1 MNPLDPQ
8 DWWGLPPWLDPDESR
23 RRSRSDQNREAVER
37 WMSLAMLCLCFAV
50 LSPAALMPIAFAV
63 LMGVTGSGLAA
74 FAYWRRDSLFA
85 PHLTAWDEAALSL
98 AVAFGLIASWHIG
111 LV

>member
-8 DWWGLPPWLDPDESR
+8 DWWGLPPWLDSDECR
-23 RRSRSDQNREAVER
+23 RRSRSDRNREAVER
-37 WMSLAMLCLCFAV
+37 WISLAMLCLCFAA

-63 LMGVTGSGLAA
+63 LMGVTAGGLAA
-74 FAYWRRDSLFA
+74 LAYWRGDSLFA

-98 AVAFGLIASWHIG
+98 TLAFGLFAWWQVR
-111 LV
+111 LF